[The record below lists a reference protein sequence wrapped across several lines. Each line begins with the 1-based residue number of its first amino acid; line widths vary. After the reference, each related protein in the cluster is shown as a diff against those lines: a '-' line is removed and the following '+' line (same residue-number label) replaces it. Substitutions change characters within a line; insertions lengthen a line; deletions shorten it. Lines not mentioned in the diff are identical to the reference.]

1 MSITKHAKAARTEP
15 TSLFKTALLLCSL
28 AMTIGLLFSA
38 VQDARGAGLEDDGDA
53 GSTPASFTV
62 GDDG

>member
-38 VQDARGAGLEDDGDA
+38 VQDARGAGHRALP
-53 GSTPASFTV
+53 TPRARLWAL
-62 GDDG
+62 

>member
-53 GSTPASFTV
+53 GSAPSSFTV

>member
-38 VQDARGAGLEDDGDA
+38 VQDARGAGPDADRDA
-53 GSTPASFTV
+53 GSASAPVTAA
-62 GDDG
+62 DDS